1 MISEYVLYNC
11 KKLDW
16 RFYIL
21 LSAVKVVPHSIKH
34 PKNGK
39 PDCNLKDPM
48 QIPSGDLQEHME
60 IVHTYSVKFVVSIQS
75 LMNSIE

>member
-1 MISEYVLYNC
+1 
-11 KKLDW
+11 
-16 RFYIL
+16 
-21 LSAVKVVPHSIKH
+21 VKVVPHSIKH

-48 QIPSGDLQEHME
+48 QIPSGDLQEDME
-60 IVHTYSVKFVVSIQS
+60 IVYTYSVKFVVSVQS